1 MVQAYSAISYRFY
14 RLCPKNEKSMADKQM
29 NLFTIAESVYFLYG
43 EDSAGNQV
51 KISTGNLLQFTKQ
64 YKYNTNLD
72 ELIGKNARVTINS
85 QYDEMNPTAAKS
97 PTGSWAIVES
107 KYFPSGGLTMQILT
121 DWFNPQIRKIRNHEN
136 GAWDAWKDI

>member
-1 MVQAYSAISYRFY
+1 
-14 RLCPKNEKSMADKQM
+14 M

-64 YKYNTNLD
+64 YEYNTNLD